1 MVLYRINDFDP
12 DYRRRLGAQAVV
24 GYQLY
29 NGDRNLGS
37 VDDLLVDASGQ
48 YRYLV
53 IHPGGWLFGKQ
64 VLLPIGQ
71 AWIDTSTRQ
80 VFVSGLTR
88 EQVKALPAF
97 TATTIIDAA
106 YEAQVSHVYQRRQQH
121 PSGLPLLEEHGGL
134 EQTSS

>member
-29 NGDRNLGS
+29 NGDRHLGT
-37 VDDLLVDASGQ
+37 VDDLLVDAAGQ

-53 IHPGGWLFGKQ
+53 IHPGGWLIGKQ
-64 VLLPIGQ
+64 VLLPISQ

-88 EQVKALPAF
+88 EQVKALPAC
-97 TATTIIDAA
+97 TATTILDAD
-106 YEAQVSHVYQRRQQH
+106 YEAQVSHVYQGRQRH
-121 PSGLPLLEEHGGL
+121 TSGLPPLEALGE
-134 EQTSS
+134 

>member
-12 DYRRRLGAQAVV
+12 DYRRRLGPQAVV

-29 NGDRNLGS
+29 DGDRHLGA
-37 VDDLLVDASGQ
+37 VEDLLVDAAGQ

-53 IHPGGWLFGKQ
+53 IHPGGWWLGKQ
-64 VLLPIGQ
+64 VLLPLGQ
-71 AWIDTSTRQ
+71 AWIDTPTRQ

-97 TATTIIDAA
+97 TAATILDAD

-121 PSGLPLLEEHGGL
+121 PSGLPPLEEPI
-134 EQTSS
+134 E

>member
-1 MVLYRINDFDP
+1 MALYRINDFDP
-12 DYRRRLGAQAVV
+12 DYRRRLGTQAIM
-24 GYQLY
+24 GYQLCTD
-29 NGDRNLGS
+29 DRNLGS

-80 VFVSGLTR
+80 VFVSNLTR

-97 TATTIIDAA
+97 TDTTIIDAD
-106 YEAQVSHVYQRRQQH
+106 YEARVSNVYRRRWQNALVL
-121 PSGLPLLEEHGGL
+121 LPMEEAI
-134 EQTSS
+134 E